1 MPKALRVG
9 ADAPEKRQRRHREW
23 RRANEAE
30 EALKSN
36 GAGNL
41 NVGSIPV
48 VSPDL
53 LAQIISTAS
62 DIALHVDRGGRILS
76 VLANPMHRSFGPL
89 SGWEGRQINSV
100 LSEESIPKLMRR
112 TEQLRDAGAATT
124 PAIEVTHSD
133 GENPDF
139 PIRYALHHLPADDS
153 LLMLGRDLRAIA
165 EIQQKLVTV
174 QIALEKDYEA
184 QREIDTRYRVLM
196 EMTRD
201 AILLVSMATGRIAD
215 LNGAAAT
222 LLGGVRAEFLGAAV
236 AQEFVGRRRGEL
248 LETMAALATADAAQ
262 PIEMQAR
269 RSHKRVMMVP
279 LVFRAAG
286 ERLLLCRL
294 DIAETNTVSQD
305 ELAESLT
312 RLYNEGADGI
322 VFTDGDGLIRG
333 ANESFMNLTDS
344 ASLAAI
350 RGRSLADFLV
360 RGTVDLKLLLDTSR
374 RTGRM
379 RLYATRLMTVF
390 SAQVAVEVSA
400 TWLNDR
406 PVPIMALIVRD
417 ASRAEALRRPGLA
430 GGEEGASS
438 VVELVGSSKLKDIVA
453 ETADVVERMCIE
465 TAVELTRNNRVA
477 AAEMLG
483 LSRQSLYVKL
493 RKYGLLSKD
502 D

>member
-1 MPKALRVG
+1 MK
-9 ADAPEKRQRRHREW
+9 
-23 RRANEAE
+23 
-30 EALKSN
+30 N
-36 GAGNL
+36 GSAILSG
-41 NVGSIPV
+41 GSIPILA
-48 VSPDL
+48 PDL
-53 LAQIISTAS
+53 LAEIISTAS
-62 DIALHVDRGGRILS
+62 DIALHLAQDGTVVS
-76 VLANPMHRSFGPL
+76 VLVNEHHRTFGELSSWVGRNVRDLLTSESVQKLDRRLSQLAEVPDGTSLAVEITHEDTVNAGFPVRYAMHRLPGD
-89 SGWEGRQINSV
+89 GSV
-100 LSEESIPKLMRR
+100 
-112 TEQLRDAGAATT
+112 
-124 PAIEVTHSD
+124 
-133 GENPDF
+133 
-139 PIRYALHHLPADDS
+139 
-153 LLMLGRDLRAIA
+153 LMLGRDMRAIA
-165 EIQQKLVTV
+165 EIQQKLVSV
-174 QIALEKDYEA
+174 QLALEKDYEA

-215 LNGAAAT
+215 LNNAAAT
-222 LLGGVRAEFLGAAV
+222 LLGGPRAELLGAAV

-248 LETMAALATADAAQ
+248 LEAMSSLATADATA

-269 RSHKRVMMVP
+269 RSQKRVLMVP

-294 DIAETNTVSQD
+294 DVVEQVRPVVD
-305 ELAESLT
+305 DLGDVLG
-312 RLYNEGADGI
+312 RLYSEGVDGI
-322 VFTDGDGLIRG
+322 VFTDRDGLIRG
-333 ANESFMNLTDS
+333 ANDAFLNMTDS
-344 ASLAAI
+344 SGLATM

-360 RGTVDLKLLLDTSR
+360 RGSVDLKVLIDNAR

-379 RLYATRLMTVF
+379 RMYATRLVTVF
-390 SAQVAVEVSA
+390 SAQVAVEISA

-406 PVPIMALIVRD
+406 PQPVMALIVRD

-430 GGEEGASS
+430 GEEGASS

-493 RKYGLLSKD
+493 RKYGLLNKD
-502 D
+502 GE